1 MSEKTSTNLSIGIVG
16 LPNVGKSTLFNAL
29 LKKQAALAANYPFA
43 TIEPNIGIV
52 EVPDER
58 VKLLSNLV
66 EIEDKKSP
74 DKIVPAVVKFVDI
87 AGLVK
92 GASQGEGLGNK
103 FLSHIREVDA
113 IIHVLRFFEDENVVR
128 AGSTTPEEDK
138 EVVNTELILAD
149 IAVIEKR
156 LPQEERLARNDKEI
170 AKKVAVYKK
179 LLEHLNSGK
188 LAQHLDLDEQELE
201 AIKDLQL
208 ITQKPVLH
216 VFNISEEAF
225 IEAQKTKLSTEG
237 VYICAKLESELAG
250 LSQEE
255 ATEYMQELNIE
266 EPGLNK
272 IIKKGYELLGLQT
285 FFTYGPKEVH
295 AWTIKQ
301 GSTAPQAAGK
311 IHTDFERGFI
321 AAQVISIEILLK
333 IEGWKRAREKGLIR
347 SEGKN
352 YVMQEGE
359 VVEFR
364 FSV

>member
-29 LKKQAALAANYPFA
+29 LKKQVALAANYPFA
-43 TIEPNIGIV
+43 TIEPNVGVV

-66 EIEDKKSP
+66 ELEDKKTP
-74 DKIVPAVVKFVDI
+74 DKIVPATVKFVDI

-92 GASQGEGLGNK
+92 GASEGEGLGNK

-113 IIHVLRFFEDENVVR
+113 IIHVLRFFEDANVVR
-128 AGSTTPEEDK
+128 AGSTNPEDDK
-138 EVVNTELILAD
+138 EVINTELILAD
-149 IAVIEKR
+149 IAVLEKR
-156 LPQEERLARNDKEI
+156 LPQEERLARNDKET
-170 AKKVAVYKK
+170 AKKVVVYKK
-179 LLEHLNSGK
+179 LLQHLNSGK
-188 LAQHLDLDEQELE
+188 LAQTLELE
-201 AIKDLQL
+201 ESELETIKDLQL

-216 VFNISEEAF
+216 VFNISEDAF
-225 IEAQKTKLSTEG
+225 IEAEGHRLSTEG
-237 VYICAKLESELAG
+237 VYICAKLESELAN
-250 LSQEE
+250 LSQGE
-255 ATEYMQELNIE
+255 AEEYMKELGIK

-272 IIKKGYELLGLQT
+272 IIRKGYELLGLQT

-295 AWTIKQ
+295 AWTIKK

-321 AAQVISIEILLK
+321 AAQVISVEDLVK
-333 IEGWKRAREKGLIR
+333 IEGWKKAREKGLIR
-347 SEGKN
+347 TEGKD

>member
-1 MSEKTSTNLSIGIVG
+1 MSLSIGIVG

-29 LKKQAALAANYPFA
+29 LKKQIALAANYPFA
-43 TIEPNIGIV
+43 TIEPNVGIV

-58 VKLLSNLV
+58 VKSLSNLV
-66 EIEDKKSP
+66 EIEDSKVP

-87 AGLVK
+87 AGLVR

-113 IIHVLRFFEDENVVR
+113 IIHVLRFFEDDNVVR
-128 AGSTTPEEDK
+128 AGSTTPAEDK

-156 LPQEERLARNDKEI
+156 LSQEARLARNDKEI
-170 AKKVAVYKK
+170 AKRVIVYQK
-179 LLEHLNSGK
+179 LLAHLNEGN
-188 LAQHLDLDEQELE
+188 LALSLPLEEDELE
-201 AIKDLQL
+201 SIKDLQL
-208 ITQKPVLH
+208 ITQKPVLY

-225 IEAQKTKLSTEG
+225 LEAQNDKLSTDG
-237 VYICAKLESELAG
+237 VYICAKLESELAN
-250 LSQEE
+250 LSVEDSEEYMKDLGIEE
-255 ATEYMQELNIE
+255 A
-266 EPGLNK
+266 GLNK

-311 IHTDFERGFI
+311 IHSDFERGFI
-321 AAQVISIEILLK
+321 AAQIISIDDLLK
-333 IEGWKRAREKGLIR
+333 VEGWKNAKEKGLVR
-347 SEGKN
+347 TEGKN
-352 YVMQEGE
+352 YVMQEGD